1 MKSIITAVA
10 VAGLMVAG
18 NAMAADFDLAKCN
31 ACHKTGVG
39 PAFKDVVAAYGS
51 ADKLAA
57 VMKDGFKVEDR
68 KVAAGNEKWK
78 KAAATMT
85 GQAGLFKGQEDAA
98 AKAVFAAG
106 K

>member
-18 NAMAADFDLAKCN
+18 NAMAEDVLAKCN
-31 ACHKTGVG
+31 TCHKTGVG
-39 PAFKDVVAAYGS
+39 PAYKDIQAAYGK
-51 ADKLAA
+51 ADDLEK
-57 VMKDGFKVEDR
+57 VMKNGLKVEER
-68 KVAAGNEKWK
+68 KVAAGSEKWK

-85 GQAGLFKGQEDAA
+85 AQAGLFKGKEKETAA
-98 AKAVFAAG
+98 AIFAV